1 MGARK
6 DRKNI
11 SVYNLNLTQV
21 CNMKYATK
29 KYINLGAKEEII
41 AKSWHS
47 CERYA
52 IYIAASHMHCI
63 LYIEYGLH
71 WSLGI
76 AWYTNDM

>member
-41 AKSWHS
+41 AKS
-47 CERYA
+47 
-52 IYIAASHMHCI
+52 
-63 LYIEYGLH
+63 
-71 WSLGI
+71 
-76 AWYTNDM
+76 